1 MDAETTAW
9 AGTMTIMTAA
19 AGSGYS
25 LFSSAAT
32 TKTMDAANLYDAFWR
47 AVKAR
52 HYFNNYM

>member
-1 MDAETTAW
+1 METTAW
-9 AGTMTIMTAA
+9 AGTMMIMTAA

-32 TKTMDAANLYDAFWR
+32 KTMDAANLSNAIWR
-47 AVKAR
+47 ALKAR

>member
-9 AGTMTIMTAA
+9 AGTMMITTAV

-25 LFSSAAT
+25 LSSSAAT